1 MTISNEELVKL
12 AKRGFFLCR
21 SHKTENQQRGYY
33 ALCFVFGSEK
43 ADLYMTAARGCI
55 SDEACPNLEQSFL
68 NSIND

>member
-21 SHKTENQQRGYY
+21 SHKTDDQQRGYY

-43 ADLYMTAARGCI
+43 ADLYKKAARGCI
-55 SDEACPNLEQSFL
+55 SDEACPNLEESFL

>member
-43 ADLYMTAARGCI
+43 ADLYIKAARGCI
-55 SDEACPNLEQSFL
+55 SDEACPNLEQELL